1 MKFLC
6 LISFFVIVL
15 GHYVPEKEDSEEA
28 AFPSVKV
35 EKILSPSE
43 KIIEFFKDIIKKITE
58 GSRQKRSILLP
69 LGFILKE
76 NDQKIRKL
84 GKFDMKIKATEEDE
98 LEKLFKIFQNDKE
111 SESTGYKHKFLS
123 PRQLEGILQNFRT
136 Q

>member
-1 MKFLC
+1 MMKFLC

-15 GHYVPEKEDSEEA
+15 GHYVPEKEDSEEV

-43 KIIEFFKDIIKKITE
+43 KIIKFFKDIIKKITE

-111 SESTGYKHKFLS
+111 SEST
-123 PRQLEGILQNFRT
+123 
-136 Q
+136 